1 MEKVGNLLENWD
13 REAKSREAA
22 IEAKKSKKSPKNPQA
37 LNDDFIVDD
46 DDDEEEENNQV
57 EQGQTEKHLFG
68 DSSSDEENEKNERG
82 SELHQQVVDDRRKG
96 REKLSTEKDL
106 FGDSEEEEDDE
117 KDNTVEMAQKDLF
130 GDSDEDDDDDENV
143 VQVAGTKRSSMS
155 DKEEEEMPKLSK
167 NKKMRML
174 HE

>member
-1 MEKVGNLLENWD
+1 MEKVSNLLENWD

-22 IEAKKSKKSPKNPQA
+22 IEAKKSKKSAKNPQA

-46 DDDEEEENNQV
+46 DDEEENKEATQ
-57 EQGQTEKHLFG
+57 EQTEKHLFG
-68 DSSSDEENEKNERG
+68 DSSSDEEMDGENKKEGETHRQVVYERG
-82 SELHQQVVDDRRKG
+82 LG

-106 FGDSEEEEDDE
+106 FGDSDEDDNE
-117 KDNTVEMAQKDLF
+117 KDNAVEMVQNDLF
-130 GDSDEDDDDDENV
+130 GDSDEDGNDNENV
-143 VQVAGTKRSSMS
+143 VQAAGTKRSSMS
-155 DKEEEEMPKLSK
+155 VDKEEIPKSSR